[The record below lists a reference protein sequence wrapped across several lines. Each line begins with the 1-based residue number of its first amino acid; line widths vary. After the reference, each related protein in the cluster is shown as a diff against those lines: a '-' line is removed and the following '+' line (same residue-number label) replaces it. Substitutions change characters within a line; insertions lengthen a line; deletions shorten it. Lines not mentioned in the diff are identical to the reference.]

1 VQCGEH
7 MINKNHT
14 NKVDEEGEEADDTEE
29 IEEDFEEEWSDKSE
43 KDLDRDLE
51 AMYRELGVPEE
62 YNPLV
67 NYKKIY
73 FSQSKDEM
81 FEYYTPNLNE
91 IDLTV
96 KREWLDDTYI
106 ATNKKRHLHI
116 NLNEHLQG
124 RGFAAE
130 IIKAFIYREGY
141 RIVPKGRI
149 TNPNFLKV
157 LKKIDDSPNFNVDED
172 EYAYYIDE
180 TFPLKSGSSNPLT
193 ADDYSQA
200 LSGEEHQRSHPD
212 RTCGERGVKGVSG
225 WVGTNEKLR

>member
-1 VQCGEH
+1 MV
-7 MINKNHT
+7 NKNNT
-14 NKVDEEGEEADDTEE
+14 YEIAEEGEEADNTEE
-29 IEEDFEEEWSDKSE
+29 NNDGIEKDLEEEWSDKSE

-73 FSQSKDEM
+73 FSQSKDGM
-81 FEYYTPNLNE
+81 FEYYTPNLDE
-91 IDLTV
+91 IDNTV
-96 KREWLDDTYI
+96 KREWLCETYI

-124 RGFAAE
+124 RGYAAP
-130 IIKAFIYREGY
+130 IIKEFIYREGY

-149 TNPNFLKV
+149 TNLNFLKV
-157 LKKIDDSPNFNVDED
+157 LKKINESPNFTVDED

-180 TFPLKSGSSNPLT
+180 ILPLKSGSSNPLIT
-193 ADDYSQA
+193 DDYSQA
-200 LSGEEHQRSHPD
+200 LSGKEHQRSHPD
-212 RTCGERGVKGVSG
+212 DRTCVKRKRSIWIG
-225 WVGTNEKLR
+225 